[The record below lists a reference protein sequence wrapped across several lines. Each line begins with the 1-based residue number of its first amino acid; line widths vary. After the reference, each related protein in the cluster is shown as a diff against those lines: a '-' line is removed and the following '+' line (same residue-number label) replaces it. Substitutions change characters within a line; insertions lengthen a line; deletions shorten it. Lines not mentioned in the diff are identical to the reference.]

1 VAILVTGGAGYI
13 GSVTVEVL
21 RARGREV
28 VVLDD
33 LTTGHAEAIPPGVPL
48 VRGSVGDEDRV
59 GQLCRDHGVTAVLH
73 FAARS
78 SVAESVAE
86 PALYWNVNVADAIRL
101 FGELEGAGVRR
112 FIFSSSASV
121 YGGGQQG
128 PLSEEA
134 VVAPNNPYG
143 FTKVALERALA
154 DFATAYG
161 WRAVSLRY
169 FNAAGATEERG
180 EDHRPETHLIP
191 LAIRAAWG
199 QGPPLEIY
207 GTDYATPDGTC
218 VRDYIHVADLAEAH
232 VLALE
237 ALDAGHRGGIFNL
250 GNGRGFTVREVLQ
263 AVETATGKP
272 VPVKEGP
279 RRPGDPPMLVASA
292 QRARVELGWRP
303 HRGDLEDIIAS
314 AAAWM
319 RSHPDGHAGRAGGP
333 GAAGRTRD
341 DKIQEEGAS

>member
-1 VAILVTGGAGYI
+1 MAILVTGGAGYI

-21 RARGREV
+21 RGRGRDV

-33 LTTGHAEAIPPGVPL
+33 LTTGHAAAIPAGVPL

-59 GQLCRDHGVTAVLH
+59 VRLCRDHAVTAVLH

-78 SVAESVAE
+78 SVAESVAA
-86 PALYWNVNVADAIRL
+86 PALYWSVNVSEAIRFFAL
-101 FGELEGAGVRR
+101 LEEAGVRR

-134 VVAPNNPYG
+134 PVAPNNPYG
-143 FTKVALERALA
+143 YTKVAVERTLA
-154 DFATAYG
+154 DFAFAYG

-169 FNAAGATEERG
+169 FNAAGATEVHG

-232 VLALE
+232 VQALE

-250 GNGRGFTVREVLQ
+250 GNGRGFTVREVLH
-263 AVETATGKP
+263 AVEAATGKP
-272 VPVKEGP
+272 VPVREGS

-292 QRARVELGWRP
+292 QRARVDLGWRP

-319 RSHPDGHAGRAGGP
+319 QKHPEGYDGE
-333 GAAGRTRD
+333 AARKEDG
-341 DKIQEEGAS
+341 S

>member
-1 VAILVTGGAGYI
+1 
-13 GSVTVEVL
+13 
-21 RARGREV
+21 
-28 VVLDD
+28 
-33 LTTGHAEAIPPGVPL
+33 
-48 VRGSVGDEDRV
+48 
-59 GQLCRDHGVTAVLH
+59 
-73 FAARS
+73 
-78 SVAESVAE
+78 
-86 PALYWNVNVADAIRL
+86 
-101 FGELEGAGVRR
+101 VRR

-128 PLSEEA
+128 PLSEDA
-134 VVAPNNPYG
+134 AVAPNNPYG
-143 FTKVALERALA
+143 FTKLALERALA

-169 FNAAGATEERG
+169 FNAAGATEALG

-237 ALDAGHRGGIFNL
+237 ALDAGHRGGPFNL

-263 AVETATGKP
+263 AVEAATGKP

-292 QRARVELGWRP
+292 QQARVELGWRP
-303 HRGDLEDIIAS
+303 RRGDLEDIIAS

-319 RSHPDGHAGRAGGP
+319 WSHPQGYGPEAGRPAGP
-333 GAAGRTRD
+333 RAGSGDGSEDGIR
-341 DKIQEEGAS
+341 KEGAS

>member
-1 VAILVTGGAGYI
+1 VA
-13 GSVTVEVL
+13 
-21 RARGREV
+21 R
-28 VVLDD
+28 
-33 LTTGHAEAIPPGVPL
+33 
-48 VRGSVGDEDRV
+48 
-59 GQLCRDHGVTAVLH
+59 LCRDHGVTAVLH
-73 FAARS
+73 FAALS
-78 SVAESVAE
+78 SVSESVAE
-86 PALYWNVNVADAIRL
+86 PSLYWSVNVSEALRL
-101 FGELEGAGVRR
+101 FARLEEADVRR

-121 YGGGQQG
+121 YGGGLQG
-128 PLSEEA
+128 PLSEDAA
-134 VVAPNNPYG
+134 VEPNNPYG
-143 FTKVALERALA
+143 FTKVTLERALA
-154 DFATAYG
+154 DFSSAYG

-169 FNAAGATEERG
+169 FNAAGATAARG

-237 ALDAGHRGGIFNL
+237 ALDGGHRGGIFNL
-250 GNGRGFTVREVLQ
+250 GNGRGFTVREVLH
-263 AVETATGKP
+263 AVEAATGKP
-272 VPVKEGP
+272 VPAREGP

-292 QRARVELGWRP
+292 RRALVELGWRP

-319 RSHPDGHAGRAGGP
+319 QGHPDGYGDGRNAEG
-333 GAAGRTRD
+333 GAA
-341 DKIQEEGAS
+341 

>member
-1 VAILVTGGAGYI
+1 LSILVTGGAGYI

-21 RARGREV
+21 RARGRDV

-33 LTTGHAEAIPPGVPL
+33 LSTGHAAAIPPGVPL
-48 VRGSVGDEDRV
+48 VRGSVGDENLVVR
-59 GQLCRDHGVTAVLH
+59 LCRDHGVTAVMH

-78 SVAESVAE
+78 SVSESVAE
-86 PALYWNVNVADAIRL
+86 PALYWSVNVSEPLRL
-101 FGELEGAGVRR
+101 FARLEEADVRR

-121 YGGGQQG
+121 YGGGRQG
-128 PLSEEA
+128 PLSED
-134 VVAPNNPYG
+134 APVDPSNPYG
-143 FTKVALERALA
+143 FTKLSLERALA
-154 DFATAYG
+154 DFSSAYG
-161 WRAVSLRY
+161 WRALSLRY
-169 FNAAGATEERG
+169 FNAAGATPSRG

-237 ALDAGHRGGIFNL
+237 ALDGGHHGGIFNL
-250 GNGRGFTVREVLQ
+250 GNGRGFTVREVLH
-263 AVETATGKP
+263 AVEAATGKP
-272 VPVKEGP
+272 VPVREGS

-319 RSHPDGHAGRAGGP
+319 EGHPDGYGDLREG
-333 GAAGRTRD
+333 
-341 DKIQEEGAS
+341 EEGPA